1 MKDYVLKCFS
11 FDGETQCKF
20 EQGVIPSFRILADET
35 ATKNANEF
43 LKNIDFLV
51 QKRLE
56 GKLIQLK
63 SLDDEILHDIRN
75 GICNNTDVT
84 YSILSQI
91 YDVPT
96 KYISELFCKRYIS
109 GNGNDAMQKSF
120 FKYGI
125 RLIDMNKFFNHL
137 IIE

>member
-84 YSILSQI
+84 YSVLSQI
-91 YDVPT
+91 YDVST